1 MSMMVVRAAEWNHS
15 VFRQG
20 EREDIMVVIEKYFG

>member
-1 MSMMVVRAAEWNHS
+1 MGELYLFYVSKINIIHS

-20 EREDIMVVIEKYFG
+20 ERSWPSG